1 MLPPSLLA
9 TARTECRSGKR
20 IDVDTIVYRH
30 EVTHGRN
37 IRNGYGCRL
46 FALDSGQTV
55 AQITQ
60 GSVDR
65 SDGLRGY
72 LCEIRVLMLLRQ
84 LVEQC
89 RIAFAQCVDFVLKR
103 LILHLVEFADDG
115 VGVGRSCIAQSER
128 VLVCRAD
135 QRVGLVANGKLA
147 FIALA
152 FDSRADIAAA
162 FCDLGRKLTV
172 AGLNGVD
179 NLLACHADLPG
190 HLVDRSLKI
199 ADCTLKLGCRAVQ
212 RRCELVDGGTVA
224 LNGIHQKFTASPLS
238 CAGRPFALLPKPLP
252 PKPPQQKNSRMIQI
266 HQQPSP
272 PQAPLLLLPFI
283 SAATR
288 FGSIPLFCI
297 RAGSIE
303 AMLELPLSPN
313 MKISLSINFEIDW
326 LTPTNVERFTI
337 SLWNKTNKVPSHGK
351 TPCKYFLILRITD
364 FYM

>member
-72 LCEIRVLMLLRQ
+72 LREIRVLMLLRQ
-84 LVEQC
+84 LVEQRC
-89 RIAFAQCVDFVLKR
+89 IAFAQCVDFVLKC

-224 LNGIHQKFTASPLS
+224 LNGIHQKFTPGIAVKLCGETVCVVTEAVAAETTPAEEQQNDPDPPATVAAPGSLIVVAVHQRGYEVRVHPLVLHQGRKHRGN
-238 CAGRPFALLPKPLP
+238 AG
-252 PKPPQQKNSRMIQI
+252 I
-266 HQQPSP
+266 
-272 PQAPLLLLPFI
+272 
-283 SAATR
+283 ATVTEHENI
-288 FGSIPLFCI
+288 FVHKL
-297 RAGSIE
+297 
-303 AMLELPLSPN
+303 
-313 MKISLSINFEIDW
+313 
-326 LTPTNVERFTI
+326 
-337 SLWNKTNKVPSHGK
+337 
-351 TPCKYFLILRITD
+351 
-364 FYM
+364 